1 MESKKIYVELI
12 EGTKS
17 LVPLPA
23 ETTDEGYYRI
33 LENPYLD
40 LLNDVTSIWKFF
52 PGDVVKCDL
61 QDDML
66 VATELISSS
75 FPDRRLHQLAY
86 LIVEG
91 GEDTLL
97 NEQSGSGGEI
107 EILCSRLNK
116 AQPEHQALKAWAAKN
131 CNKN

>member
-12 EGTKS
+12 EGAKS

-40 LLNDVTSIWKFF
+40 LQNDVTSIWKFF

-75 FPDRRLHQLAY
+75 FPDRKLHQLAY
-86 LIVEG
+86 LIVKG
-91 GEDTLL
+91 REDMLL
-97 NEQSGSGGEI
+97 NEQSGFKGEI
-107 EILCSRLNK
+107 EVLCNRLNK
-116 AQPEHQALKAWAAKN
+116 EQPGQPALKAWAAKN